1 MTQLLNGK
9 EERSWFPDTE
19 VASLMKIYRIRM
31 SSLTGLTPS
40 HACFAASWSSQ
51 FNHLINR
58 CSRGEENKR
67 FDFPLIWQRIYK
79 TLTMFRKV
87 SSTSKRKRCTMGTYI
102 VAISGAS
109 GAPYALRLLQ
119 VLIKNNHTVYLSISG
134 DGLEIL
140 KDETGLMLKG
150 SETDI
155 QFAIEKQLDAKEG
168 QISYFDEDNMY
179 ATIASGSNKVDAMV
193 VIPCS
198 MKTLSAIAHG
208 YASTLIERAADVTLK
223 EQRKLI
229 IVPRETPLSAIH
241 LRNML
246 TLAELGCSI
255 IPAMPAFYHRPK
267 KITDLID
274 FIVGRVLDS
283 MGIDNDLS
291 PRWGM

>member
-1 MTQLLNGK
+1 
-9 EERSWFPDTE
+9 
-19 VASLMKIYRIRM
+19 
-31 SSLTGLTPS
+31 
-40 HACFAASWSSQ
+40 
-51 FNHLINR
+51 
-58 CSRGEENKR
+58 
-67 FDFPLIWQRIYK
+67 
-79 TLTMFRKV
+79 
-87 SSTSKRKRCTMGTYI
+87 MGTYI

-119 VLIKNNHTVYLSISG
+119 VLIKGNHTVSLSISG
-134 DGLEIL
+134 EGLSIV
-140 KDETGLMLKG
+140 KDETGLMLAG

-155 QFAIEKQLDAKEG
+155 QFAIEKHLDAKEG
-168 QISYFDEDNMY
+168 QLSYFGENNMY
-179 ATIASGSNKVDAMV
+179 AAIASGSNKVDAMV

-246 TLAELGCSI
+246 TLAELGCFI
-255 IPAMPAFYHRPK
+255 IPAMPAFYHGPQ
-267 KITDLID
+267 KITDLVD

-283 MGIDNDLS
+283 MGIENDLS
-291 PRWGM
+291 PRWGRSDMGR

>member
-1 MTQLLNGK
+1 
-9 EERSWFPDTE
+9 
-19 VASLMKIYRIRM
+19 
-31 SSLTGLTPS
+31 
-40 HACFAASWSSQ
+40 
-51 FNHLINR
+51 
-58 CSRGEENKR
+58 
-67 FDFPLIWQRIYK
+67 
-79 TLTMFRKV
+79 
-87 SSTSKRKRCTMGTYI
+87 MGTYS

-119 VLIKNNHTVYLSISG
+119 VLIKSGHSLNLSISG
-134 DGLEIL
+134 DGLSIL

-150 SETDI
+150 TEADI
-155 QFAIEKQLDAKEG
+155 RFSLEKHLDAKEG
-168 QISYFDEDNMY
+168 QISYFDENNMY
-179 ATIASGSNKVDAMV
+179 AAIASGSNKVDAMV

-229 IVPRETPLSAIH
+229 LVPRETPLSAIH

-255 IPAMPAFYHRPK
+255 IPAMPAFYQHPK
-267 KITDLID
+267 TVADMVD
-274 FIVGRVLDS
+274 FIVGRVLDG
-283 MGIDNDLS
+283 MGIENDLS

>member
-1 MTQLLNGK
+1 
-9 EERSWFPDTE
+9 
-19 VASLMKIYRIRM
+19 
-31 SSLTGLTPS
+31 
-40 HACFAASWSSQ
+40 
-51 FNHLINR
+51 
-58 CSRGEENKR
+58 
-67 FDFPLIWQRIYK
+67 
-79 TLTMFRKV
+79 
-87 SSTSKRKRCTMGTYI
+87 MGTYI
-102 VAISGAS
+102 IAISGAS

-119 VLIKNNHTVYLSISG
+119 VLIKGNHTVSLSISG
-134 DGLEIL
+134 EGLSIV
-140 KDETGLMLKG
+140 KDETGLMLAG

-155 QFAIEKQLDAKEG
+155 QFAIEKHLDAKEG
-168 QISYFDEDNMY
+168 QLSYFGENNMY
-179 ATIASGSNKVDAMV
+179 AAIASGSNKVDAMV

-255 IPAMPAFYHRPK
+255 IPAMPAFYHGPQ
-267 KITDLID
+267 KITDLVD

-283 MGIDNDLS
+283 MGIENDLS
-291 PRWGM
+291 PRWGRSDMGR

>member
-1 MTQLLNGK
+1 
-9 EERSWFPDTE
+9 
-19 VASLMKIYRIRM
+19 
-31 SSLTGLTPS
+31 
-40 HACFAASWSSQ
+40 
-51 FNHLINR
+51 
-58 CSRGEENKR
+58 
-67 FDFPLIWQRIYK
+67 
-79 TLTMFRKV
+79 
-87 SSTSKRKRCTMGTYI
+87 MGTYI

-119 VLIKNNHTVYLSISG
+119 VLVKGGHSVYLSISG
-134 DGLEIL
+134 DGLSIL

-155 QFAIEKQLDAKEG
+155 QFSLERHLEAKEG

-179 ATIASGSNKVDAMV
+179 AAIASGSRKVDAMV

-246 TLAELGCSI
+246 TLAELGCAI
-255 IPAMPAFYHRPK
+255 IPAMPAFYHHPK
-267 KITDLID
+267 KITEMVD

-283 MGIDNDLS
+283 MGIENDLS
-291 PRWGM
+291 PRWGL

>member
-1 MTQLLNGK
+1 
-9 EERSWFPDTE
+9 
-19 VASLMKIYRIRM
+19 
-31 SSLTGLTPS
+31 
-40 HACFAASWSSQ
+40 
-51 FNHLINR
+51 
-58 CSRGEENKR
+58 
-67 FDFPLIWQRIYK
+67 
-79 TLTMFRKV
+79 
-87 SSTSKRKRCTMGTYI
+87 MGTYI
-102 VAISGAS
+102 IAVSGAS
-109 GAPYALRLLQ
+109 GAPYALRLLE
-119 VLIKNNHTVYLSISG
+119 VLIKGSHTIYLSISG
-134 DGLEIL
+134 DGLLIL

-155 QFAIEKQLDAKEG
+155 QFEIEKQLNAKEG
-168 QISYFDEDNMY
+168 QISYFDENNMY
-179 ATIASGSNKVDAMV
+179 AAIASGSNKVDAMV

-223 EQRKLI
+223 ERRKLI

-241 LRNML
+241 LKNML

-267 KITDLID
+267 KITDMVD

-283 MGIDNDLS
+283 MGIENDLS